1 MWFWF
6 CFWMAAGKWNWIW
19 LRACGILCRD
29 TQMCQ
34 IYCASC
40 NVAIFGLIFLF
51 FEGKKSF
58 NQLELAEVLWGS
70 WGRVYICVVARTMY
84 ASTAMRRDA
93 EKRET
98 QLFRGFGACAFIS
111 KHFCSFLH
119 CMHIWKFSAFHCI
132 WNLFCMAAF
141 LTVFPVNCKQK
152 ISGLHTSLRLFPV
165 MKQLY
170 LLSWYFVSLFFL
182 VCDISNM

>member
-1 MWFWF
+1 MPSHSGIHPECRWITDLCVCVWFWF

-19 LRACGILCRD
+19 LCACGILCRD

-34 IYCASC
+34 TYCASC

-51 FEGKKSF
+51 FEGEKSF

-119 CMHIWKFSAFHCI
+119 CMHIWKFFCI
-132 WNLFCMAAF
+132 SLHMKLILHGSIFNSIPSK
-141 LTVFPVNCKQK
+141 TVNRKSQVCIPV
-152 ISGLHTSLRLFPV
+152 
-165 MKQLY
+165 
-170 LLSWYFVSLFFL
+170 
-182 VCDISNM
+182 